1 MPMQNRIFIEGGVYH
16 VYKTARSWHLYETR

>member
-1 MPMQNRIFIEGGVYH
+1 MQNRIFIEGGVYY